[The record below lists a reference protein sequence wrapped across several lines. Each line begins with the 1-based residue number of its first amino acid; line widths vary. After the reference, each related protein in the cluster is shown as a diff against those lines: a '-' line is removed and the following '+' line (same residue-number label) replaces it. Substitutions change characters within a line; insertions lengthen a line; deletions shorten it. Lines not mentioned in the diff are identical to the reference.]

1 MYTKRI
7 LLSIFLLAN
16 TSYAQQD
23 CQDYIPN
30 HWQDSRYTD
39 NSDGTV
45 LDKTT
50 NLIWKKCAEGLSGND
65 CATGSATP
73 FYTWQQALQFAN
85 SHTFAAKSDWRLPN
99 IKELESLA
107 ALNCHNPSI
116 NTTLFPNTPASSFW
130 SSSLVPGY
138 SRNAWLL
145 LFIRGDDYDG
155 DRRVGGTVRLV
166 RPRE

>member
-65 CATGSATP
+65 CATGSVTTH
-73 FYTWQQALQFAN
+73 TWQQALQLAN

-116 NTTLFPNTPASSFW
+116 NTTLFPNTPAGNFW
-130 SSSLVPGY
+130 SSSPVSGG
-138 SRNAWLL
+138 SGGAWRLS
-145 LFIRGDDYDG
+145 FGHGDVNNDYPNFSN
-155 DRRVGGTVRLV
+155 TVRLV